1 MRKRYI
7 LGIPL
12 ANISIIICWTI
23 ARYLEKTSGYWDN
36 PDAAPISIFTVVVFF
51 LLFGGFALVGLLCGM
66 QFVKI
71 ADSAT
76 WNIIFGYTILTFV
89 LVEILYIL
97 FYSILL
103 NDRSSILRDTAIITL
118 QQGGGFFVG
127 CCIKK
132 AVIKLTQ

>member
-1 MRKRYI
+1 MRKRYA

-12 ANISIIICWTI
+12 VNILIVICWSI
-23 ARYLEKTSGYWDN
+23 AGYLEKTSVYWDN
-36 PDAAPISIFTVVVFF
+36 PDAAPISIFTPVVLF
-51 LLFGGFALVGLLCGM
+51 LLFGGFALVGLLCGV
-66 QFVKI
+66 QFIKI
-71 ADSAT
+71 ADSAK
-76 WNIIFGYTILTFV
+76 WNKIFGYTILTFA
-89 LVEILYIL
+89 LVEFIYFL

-103 NDRSSILRDTAIITL
+103 NDHSSILRDTLIITL